1 MKKLYRLTE
10 NISLAVLANS
20 VYSLFHQTSSLEI
33 YIALG
38 SIYVMYIAILYQ
50 GD

>member
-1 MKKLYRLTE
+1 MKKLYRLAE

-20 VYSLFHQTSSLEI
+20 VYSLFHQTSVLEG
-33 YIALG
+33 YIAIG

-50 GD
+50 ED